1 MQTRLLHSGIVLVGA
16 TLFPL
21 LLIELTLHLFPVSS
35 ATSAIEVNDQH
46 PILQYQPNQ
55 PYVFSKGWQ
64 FEIVNTGRI
73 NNYGFVNDQDYV
85 KHAVDG
91 PVVVIGDSYVEAMM
105 VPYEQTVQGRL
116 SRLLTPNR
124 LIYSLGLAGAALAD
138 YLSFAQYAS
147 NEFHP
152 CAMVFIVIGN
162 DFDESLAKY
171 RTGPGHHFEQVG
183 STSDFRLVRTDYR
196 PSLWKR
202 MIRHSALARYLWKT
216 IGVGNI
222 SDTLSQKFGNAV
234 QHVGNTAATVSQE
247 RLTDSQRAVDYFFR
261 ELPQRAGIPKSRI
274 LFVVDGVRPE
284 LYSESDDGSGG
295 SSYFHIMRRYFL
307 AEAARLG
314 YEAIDMQPR
323 FVARHQRD
331 GARFEFRIDGHW
343 NGIGHQEAS
352 EAIVASRMFQEI
364 VTQ

>member
-1 MQTRLLHSGIVLVGA
+1 MQTRLLHSGIVIVGA
-16 TLFPL
+16 TIFTLLF
-21 LLIELTLHLFPVSS
+21 IELILHLFPISS
-35 ATSAIEVNDQH
+35 ATSAIEVDDQN
-46 PILQYQPNQ
+46 PILRYQPNQ
-55 PYVFSKGWQ
+55 PYIFSKGWQ

-116 SRLLTPNR
+116 SHLLPPDRLV
-124 LIYSLGLAGAALAD
+124 YSLGLSGAQLAD

-152 CAMVFIVIGN
+152 CAMVFIVVGN

-171 RTGPGHHFEQVG
+171 RTGPGYHFEQVG
-183 STSDFRLVRTDYR
+183 NTSDFRLVRTDYR

-202 MIRHSALARYLWKT
+202 MIRYSVLARYLWKT
-216 IGVGNI
+216 VEVGRI
-222 SDTLSQKFGNAV
+222 SDTLSKKVGNAV
-234 QHVGNTAATVSQE
+234 QYVGNTAATVSQE
-247 RLTDSQRAVDYFFR
+247 RLNDSQRAVDYFFR
-261 ELPQRAGIPKSRI
+261 ELPQRAGISKSRI

-284 LYSESDDGSGG
+284 LYSESGNGREG
-295 SSYFHIMRRYFL
+295 SSYFHMMRRYFL
-307 AEAARLG
+307 AEAARFG
-314 YEAIDMQPR
+314 YESIDMQPR
-323 FVARHQRD
+323 LVARHQRD

-343 NGIGHQEAS
+343 NGVGHQEAA
-352 EAIVASRMFQEI
+352 EAIVSSRMFQSA
-364 VTQ
+364 VSR